1 MKKSWLK
8 PGLALI
14 ITLAMLLSVGC
25 NNGAEK
31 KGEQEGVKEKK
42 VVLKLAGALPVTH
55 YLSAAMDDMVKKV
68 NEKSNGSI
76 EIQFYPAGQLHT
88 DKTMNDAILTGGI
101 DIGLNSTAMWAS
113 VIPAM
118 EIFDVPFLFPS
129 YEKVKN
135 VIDGGV
141 GDLLNN
147 EMEKIGVK
155 ALIWA
160 DYGFV
165 QYANNV
171 RPIKTPADFKG
182 LKIRGYGELPSE
194 TIKALGAAPVTMS
207 SGEMYMAVQRRT
219 IDGLTSGTPA
229 MYERKMHEVNKYLTI
244 TNHAFPEFLVA
255 MNLESFNELSD
266 AQKKVLE
273 DVAAEITEEIRAK
286 TKAEDE
292 RNLKLLQDNGMEV
305 YVVPAEEIGKW
316 VTATESVADIYIK
329 RTGEIGQ
336 KIYDLCK
343 SIK

>member
-1 MKKSWLK
+1 M
-8 PGLALI
+8 
-14 ITLAMLLSVGC
+14 
-25 NNGAEK
+25 
-31 KGEQEGVKEKK
+31 
-42 VVLKLAGALPVTH
+42 
-55 YLSAAMDDMVKKV
+55 
-68 NEKSNGSI
+68 
-76 EIQFYPAGQLHT
+76 EIQFYPAGQLLT

-207 SGEMYMAVQRRT
+207 SSEMYMAVQRRT